1 MNFSRVQYFCF
12 VSVIYYVCYLLS
24 CSTVPSSESPPTIS
38 TKTEK
43 ATTKTAT
50 TTRVTITS
58 DKITKGK
65 ICNGKRKMWSSV
77 SWNGFYNF
85 LQKNIIF
92 HFPTSVFISSLYLYD
107 QIKRHDWIFSGSLIT
122 DILILTKTTLHSLLL
137 CSLLSFTVSTLFKS
151 SSATTAQGTLSNKCK
166 FKLKNSSFDDR
177 FSLLCLQL

>member
-1 MNFSRVQYFCF
+1 MDEFFSCPVFLFC
-12 VSVIYYVCYLLS
+12 VCYLLS

-43 ATTKTAT
+43 TTTKTAT

-107 QIKRHDWIFSGSLIT
+107 QIKRHDWICSGSLIT
-122 DILILTKTTLHSLLL
+122 DIRVLTKTTLHSLLL
-137 CSLLSFTVSTLFKS
+137 CSLLSFTVLYFY
-151 SSATTAQGTLSNKCK
+151 
-166 FKLKNSSFDDR
+166 
-177 FSLLCLQL
+177 

>member
-1 MNFSRVQYFCF
+1 MDEFFSCPVFLFC
-12 VSVIYYVCYLLS
+12 VCYLLS

-38 TKTEK
+38 AKTEK

-107 QIKRHDWIFSGSLIT
+107 QIKRHDWICSGSLIT
-122 DILILTKTTLHSLLL
+122 DILVLTVNNTSQFIIMQP
-137 CSLLSFTVSTLFKS
+137 SFIY
-151 SSATTAQGTLSNKCK
+151 
-166 FKLKNSSFDDR
+166 SFY
-177 FSLLCLQL
+177 FV